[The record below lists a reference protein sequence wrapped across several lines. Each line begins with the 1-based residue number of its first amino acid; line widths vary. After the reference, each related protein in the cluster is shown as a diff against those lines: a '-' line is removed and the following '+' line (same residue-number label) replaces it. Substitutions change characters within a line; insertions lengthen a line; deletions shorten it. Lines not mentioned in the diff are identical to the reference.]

1 MLNLKRHALRGVLS
15 CLSALILP
23 MGQAQAQAQAQAAGD
38 TRPNL
43 TVAVNELAR
52 TLDPAA
58 GNGNVDVRIYYSIFD
73 TLIRRDF
80 NHPDA
85 NGGAK
90 LVPGLATSWSWTTP
104 TTFDVKLRT
113 GVTCHDGSPFNAD
126 DVLATFSPERLWGP
140 DAYYAEGPAYFG
152 TLRKVEKVDDTT
164 VRFTTAEHDASL
176 EQRLSSYMSFVICDE
191 AWNKY
196 KKDGVAAKVWMD
208 DAAKALRWN
217 PVGTGPYKFA
227 GYQKN
232 DHVTLEAFD
241 AYYEGK
247 PAAKK
252 VVFKSVPEV
261 AARVAGLV
269 AGDYDIAAEIPPDQ
283 WQALAAYKDLALK
296 TVPLENSHVVVFNT
310 NDPLLSDKK
319 LRHALSLAIDRQAL
333 IDALWKGKTYAP
345 NGYQL
350 PSFGNLYDKNRV
362 GYAYDP
368 EQARKLLQQSRYK
381 GQEISYRLIPNYY
394 LYNVEAAQIMQ
405 EMWRAVG
412 INVRIDFVDS
422 FKDVRKP
429 GVQMFAW
436 SNTYRIPDPTGSLLI
451 LWGADSEAQKSQKL
465 YTANPQFNTLAKTL
479 YTATDPAQRRAT
491 YTKVLDIFE
500 DDMPMTMLYNPVTG
514 YAMKKKVV
522 WQPYS
527 QYYMDLRPD
536 NLSFGTP

>member
-1 MLNLKRHALRGVLS
+1 MFEPNRYAAKGVLW
-15 CLSALILP
+15 CMAALGIALTP
-23 MGQAQAQAQAQAAGD
+23 STTVHAQSTAD
-38 TRPNL
+38 TRPVL

-58 GNGNVDVRIYYSIFD
+58 GNGNVDVRVYYSIYD

-85 NGGAK
+85 DGGAR
-90 LVPGLATSWSWTTP
+90 LEPGLATSWAWTTP
-104 TTFDVKLRT
+104 TTFEVKLRP
-113 GVTCHDGSPFNAD
+113 GVVCHDGNPFNAD

-152 TLRKVEKVDDTT
+152 NLTKVEKLDDMT
-164 VRFTTAEHDASL
+164 VRFTTAQHDAAI

-196 KKDGVAAKVWMD
+196 RKDGVSAKTWMD
-208 DAAKALRWN
+208 EAAKALRFS

-227 GYQKN
+227 SYQKN
-232 DHVTLEAFD
+232 DHITLQAFD
-241 AYYEGK
+241 RYYGGR
-247 PAAKK
+247 PAARTIT
-252 VVFKSVPEV
+252 FKSVPEV
-261 AARVAGLV
+261 AARIAGVV

-283 WQALAAYKDLALK
+283 WDALAGYKDLTLK
-296 TVPLENSHVVVFNT
+296 TIPLENSHVVVFNT
-310 NDPLLSDKK
+310 SDPLLSDRN
-319 LRHALSLAIDRQAL
+319 LRQALSLAIDRKAL
-333 IDALWKGKTYAP
+333 IDALWKGRTFAP

-350 PSFGNLYDKNRV
+350 PSFGNLYDKDRA
-362 GYAYDP
+362 GYRYDP
-368 EQARKLLQQSRYK
+368 EQAKKLLKQSRYK
-381 GQEISYRLIPNYY
+381 GEEISYRLIPNYY

-429 GVQMFAW
+429 GVQMYAW

-451 LWGADSEAQKSQKL
+451 LWGPNSEIQKSQKF
-465 YTANPQFNTLAKTL
+465 YTPDPAFNTLAQSL

-491 YTKVLDIFE
+491 YRQMLDIFE
-500 DDMPMTMLYNPVTG
+500 NDMPMTMLYNPVTG
-514 YAMKKKVV
+514 YAMKKNVR

-527 QYYMDLRPD
+527 QYYMDFRPD
-536 NLSFGTP
+536 NLSFGSR

>member
-1 MLNLKRHALRGVLS
+1 MFKLKRHALL
-15 CLSALILP
+15 CLSAIG
-23 MGQAQAQAQAQAAGD
+23 MASSAAAHAQAAPD
-38 TRPNL
+38 ARPAL
-43 TVAVNELAR
+43 TIAVNELAR

-80 NHPDA
+80 DHPDA

-90 LVPGLATSWSWTTP
+90 LVPALATSWSWTTP
-104 TTFDVKLRT
+104 TTFEVKLRT
-113 GVTCHDGSPFNAD
+113 GVMCHDGNPFNAD

-152 TLRKVEKVDDTT
+152 NLKKVEKLDDTT
-164 VRFTTAEHDASL
+164 VRFTTAEHDAAI

-196 KKDGVAAKVWMD
+196 KKDGVPAKVWMD
-208 DAAKALRWN
+208 DAARALRFN
-217 PVGTGPYKFA
+217 PVGTGPYKFVN
-227 GYQKN
+227 YQKN
-232 DHVTLEAFD
+232 DRVTLQAFD
-241 AYYEGK
+241 QYYEGK
-247 PAAKK
+247 PAAKT
-252 VVFKSVPEV
+252 VTFKSVPEV
-261 AARVAGLV
+261 AARIAGLV
-269 AGDYDIAAEIPPDQ
+269 SGDYDIAAEIPPDQ
-283 WQALAAYKDLALK
+283 WDSLSSYKDLVLK

-310 NDPLLSDKK
+310 NDPVLSDKN
-319 LRHALSLAIDRQAL
+319 LRHALSLAIDRKAL

-350 PSFGNLYDKNRV
+350 PSFGDLYDKSRA
-362 GYAYDP
+362 GYTYDP
-368 EQARKLLQQSRYK
+368 EQARKLLKQSRYK
-381 GQEISYRLIPNYY
+381 GQEISYRVIPNYY

-422 FKDVRKP
+422 FKDVRKA
-429 GVQMFAW
+429 GVQLYAW

-451 LWGADSEAQKSQKL
+451 LWGADSEAQKSQKI
-465 YTANPQFNTLAKTL
+465 YTPNPEFNTLAKTL
-479 YTATDPAQRRAT
+479 YTATDAAARRAT
-491 YTKVLDIFE
+491 YSKVLDIFE

-514 YAMKKKVV
+514 YAMKKKVN

-527 QYYMDLRPD
+527 QYYMDFRPA
-536 NLSFGTP
+536 NFSFGTK

>member
-1 MLNLKRHALRGVLS
+1 MFKLNRYAAQGILLCLPVLGM
-15 CLSALILP
+15 A
-23 MGQAQAQAQAQAAGD
+23 MAAGSAARAQSAPD
-38 TRPNL
+38 TRPTL

-52 TLDPAA
+52 TLDPAT
-58 GNGNVDVRIYYSIFD
+58 GNGNVDVRIYYSIYD

-80 NHPDA
+80 DHPQA
-85 NGGAK
+85 NGGAR
-90 LVPGLATSWSWTTP
+90 LVPGLASSWAWTTP
-104 TTFDVKLRT
+104 TTFEVKLRA
-113 GVTCHDGSPFNAD
+113 GVTCHDGNPFNAD
-126 DVLATFSPERLWGP
+126 DVLATFSAERLWGP

-152 TLRKVEKVDDTT
+152 NLRKVEKLDDMT
-164 VRFTTAEHDASL
+164 VRFTTAEHDAAI

-196 KKDGVAAKVWMD
+196 RKDGVPAKTWMD
-208 DAAKALRWN
+208 EAAKALRFN

-232 DHVTLEAFD
+232 DHITLRAFD

-247 PAAKK
+247 PAAKA

-261 AARVAGLV
+261 AARIAGLV
-269 AGDYDIAAEIPPDQ
+269 SGEYDIAAEIPPDQ
-283 WQALAAYKDLALK
+283 WQGLASYKDLALK

-310 NDPLLSDKK
+310 NDPVLSDKN
-319 LRHALSLAIDRQAL
+319 LRHALSLAIDRKAL
-333 IDALWKGKTYAP
+333 IDALWKGRTYAP

-350 PSFGNLYDKNRV
+350 PSFGALYDKERA
-362 GYAYDP
+362 GYRYDP
-368 EQARKLLQQSRYK
+368 EQAKKLLKQSRYK

-394 LYNVEAAQIMQ
+394 LYNVEAAQILQ

-422 FKDVRKP
+422 FKEVRKP
-429 GVQMFAW
+429 GVQMYAW

-451 LWGADSEAQKSQKL
+451 LWGPNSEVQKSQKI
-465 YTANPQFNTLAKTL
+465 YTPNPEFNTLSQGL
-479 YTATDPAQRRAT
+479 YTATDVARRAAT
-491 YTKVLDIFE
+491 YRKVLDIFE

-514 YAMKKKVV
+514 YAMKKNVQ

-527 QYYMDLRPD
+527 QYYMDFRPD
-536 NLSFGTP
+536 NFSFGTR

>member
-1 MLNLKRHALRGVLS
+1 MFKLNRYAAQGILLCLPVLGM
-15 CLSALILP
+15 A
-23 MGQAQAQAQAQAAGD
+23 MAAGSAARAQSAPD
-38 TRPNL
+38 TRPTL

-52 TLDPAA
+52 TLDPAT
-58 GNGNVDVRIYYSIFD
+58 GNGNVDVRIYYSIYD

-80 NHPDA
+80 DHPQA
-85 NGGAK
+85 NGGAR
-90 LVPGLATSWSWTTP
+90 LVPGLASSWSWTTP
-104 TTFDVKLRT
+104 TTFEVKLRA
-113 GVTCHDGSPFNAD
+113 GVTCHDGNPFNAD
-126 DVLATFSPERLWGP
+126 DVLATFSAERLWGP

-152 TLRKVEKVDDTT
+152 NLRKVEKLDDMT
-164 VRFTTAEHDASL
+164 VRFTTAEHDAAI

-196 KKDGVAAKVWMD
+196 RKDGVPAKTWMD
-208 DAAKALRWN
+208 EAAKALRFN

-232 DHVTLEAFD
+232 DHITLRAFD

-247 PAAKK
+247 PAAKA

-261 AARVAGLV
+261 AARIAGLV
-269 AGDYDIAAEIPPDQ
+269 SGEYDIAAEIPPDQ
-283 WQALAAYKDLALK
+283 WQGLASYKDLALK

-310 NDPLLSDKK
+310 NDPVLSDKN
-319 LRHALSLAIDRQAL
+319 LRHALSLAIDRKAL
-333 IDALWKGKTYAP
+333 IDALWKGRTYAP

-350 PSFGNLYDKNRV
+350 PSFGALYDKERA
-362 GYAYDP
+362 GYRYDP
-368 EQARKLLQQSRYK
+368 EQAKKLLKQSRYK

-394 LYNVEAAQIMQ
+394 LYNVEAAQILQ

-422 FKDVRKP
+422 FKEVRKP
-429 GVQMFAW
+429 GVQMYAW

-451 LWGADSEAQKSQKL
+451 LWGPNSEVQKSQKI
-465 YTANPQFNTLAKTL
+465 YTPNPEFNTLSQGL
-479 YTATDPAQRRAT
+479 YTATDVARRAAT
-491 YTKVLDIFE
+491 YRKVLDIFE

-514 YAMKKKVV
+514 YAMKKNVQ

-527 QYYMDLRPD
+527 QYYMDFRPD
-536 NLSFGTP
+536 NFSFGTR